1 MRAMFTV
8 EKIYGQILEVEATKG
23 RGHLQGTLPSRHLQ
37 GTFKG
42 RHDPVIV
49 NH

>member
-23 RGHLQGTLPSRHLQ
+23 RGHLQGTFEAPSRG
-37 GTFKG
+37 GT
-42 RHDPVIV
+42 IL
-49 NH
+49 

>member
-23 RGHLQGTLPSRHLQ
+23 RGHLQGT
-37 GTFKG
+37 FEG